1 MKKKKNNRKKALTAM
16 GAVVAAGLTPGFIA
30 VSASGAPLL
39 APNAEITAA
48 EVVAIDGDSYSF
60 EELYAM
66 QQSQRQKSRS
76 QPQQQA
82 VRYGVPPS
90 QRPVN
95 PEATY
100 YGVRYPVTPY
110 VVEQSP
116 SVDREEI
123 QKSILT
129 YLMDY
134 CAILIDADARGIII
148 TPDSDL
154 TKDLGMTEDDLKDLK
169 AEIEEYFGVEVSHH
183 RFRLKGQLNTLLLVS
198 EYITKLK
205 TIWD

>member
-1 MKKKKNNRKKALTAM
+1 MMKKRNKGKRTLA
-16 GAVVAAGLTPGFIA
+16 AVVAAGLTPGFIA

-66 QQSQRQKSRS
+66 QQSRSQKKRS

-82 VRYGVPPS
+82 TRYGVPS
-90 QRPVN
+90 TTRPVN
-95 PEATY
+95 PQATY
-100 YGVRYPVTPY
+100 YGVPHPQVPQVSYENY
-110 VVEQSP
+110 E
-116 SVDREEI
+116 SVDREQI
-123 QKSILT
+123 QMDILE

-134 CAILIDADARGIII
+134 CSILIDADARGIII

-154 TKDLGMTEDDLKDLK
+154 TKNLGMTEEDLKDLK

-183 RFRLKGQLNTLLLVS
+183 RFRLKGQLNTLRLVS